1 MPRDGAG
8 APLFYRE
15 PLHIVRGEGAYL
27 FDAAGRRYVDMYNS
41 VPCVGHAHPLIVE
54 AMAAQQATL
63 NVHSRHLHEGILE
76 LAERITELHGERL
89 ESVVFLCTGT
99 EANEMALRMARAATG
114 WRGIVCSG
122 AAYHGTS
129 AVVGKLTHVHPR
141 TPERG
146 TEVRGFP
153 FPQTH
158 RPLAGG
164 PIDEPIEELRA
175 RYLDRLPA
183 AIDDLTNDGV
193 GFAGSVCPIF
203 ASEGLPTVPDG
214 FMPRAAAIARGWGSR
229 HLRRGAGRLLP
240 HRSLVGLRGCGIRA
254 RHRGDGQADG
264 GRAAPRRNDREPRS
278 RGDVPQ
284 DRLLQYVR
292 VEPAAGRRRQGGHRH
307 HRRRGSSARGHVAT
321 GLTTLSAA
329 GSLGGNVRLLGVR
342 NRHLCLGDE
351 YGRVTA

>member
-1 MPRDGAG
+1 MSCTDSQKLRIRANCRADLLDPGCGGGQGSYGTSGNRKRGLPRRGDRAASALPRDGAG

-214 FMPRAAAIARGWGSR
+214 FMPRAAAIARGWGMRWPGS
-229 HLRRGAGRLLP
+229 
-240 HRSLVGLRGCGIRA
+240 VG
-254 RHRGDGQADG
+254 Q
-264 GRAAPRRNDREPRS
+264 
-278 RGDVPQ
+278 
-284 DRLLQYVR
+284 
-292 VEPAAGRRRQGGHRH
+292 
-307 HRRRGSSARGHVAT
+307 
-321 GLTTLSAA
+321 
-329 GSLGGNVRLLGVR
+329 
-342 NRHLCLGDE
+342 
-351 YGRVTA
+351 

>member
-1 MPRDGAG
+1 M
-8 APLFYRE
+8 
-15 PLHIVRGEGAYL
+15 
-27 FDAAGRRYVDMYNS
+27 
-41 VPCVGHAHPLIVE
+41 
-54 AMAAQQATL
+54 
-63 NVHSRHLHEGILE
+63 HSRHLHEGILE

-89 ESVVFLCTGT
+89 ESVVFLCTGTEANEMALRMARAATGWRGIVCSGAAYHGTSAVVGKLTHVHPRTPERGTEVRGFPFPQTHRPLAGGPIDEPIVFLCTGT

-203 ASEGLPTVPDG
+203 AIT
-214 FMPRAAAIARGWGSR
+214 
-229 HLRRGAGRLLP
+229 
-240 HRSLVGLRGCGIRA
+240 
-254 RHRGDGQADG
+254 G
-264 GRAAPRRNDREPRS
+264 GKL
-278 RGDVPQ
+278 G
-284 DRLLQYVR
+284 
-292 VEPAAGRRRQGGHRH
+292 
-307 HRRRGSSARGHVAT
+307 SAR
-321 GLTTLSAA
+321 
-329 GSLGGNVRLLGVR
+329 R
-342 NRHLCLGDE
+342 
-351 YGRVTA
+351 